1 MDTVFSSGRASPES
15 KQCMSNDDGAE
26 HKLLRC
32 ERRKMN
38 YLYRRTAS
46 VPRLTRESDDILY
59 GQKQK
64 NSIYLQQWF
73 IQTYAVQNSGRKRRK
88 RLPTRRGTIQSEA
101 AAANSSARREYDKR
115 RLSSIRNT
123 MAPVIH
129 SQQQK
134 AAVPHIDGP
143 EKRRLTHH
151 ISTRPVYRVSQETYP
166 VSLPFIVLNNSVK
179 TDLKKSN
186 FW

>member
-38 YLYRRTAS
+38 YLHRRTAIPVS
-46 VPRLTRESDDILY
+46 VPRLTRDSDEILY

-73 IQTYAVQNSGRKRRK
+73 IQTYASKQREREGRVCLHGEALYSLKQLRQT
-88 RLPTRRGTIQSEA
+88 RLHDENTTNDDPRVSATQWHRNPFPCSNKKQQS
-101 AAANSSARREYDKR
+101 
-115 RLSSIRNT
+115 LT
-123 MAPVIH
+123 
-129 SQQQK
+129 
-134 AAVPHIDGP
+134 DGP

-151 ISTRPVYRVSQETYP
+151 ISTRPVYRVSHETYP
-166 VSLPFIVLNNSVK
+166 VSLPFIFLNNSVK
-179 TDLKKSN
+179 TDFKKK
-186 FW
+186 